1 MAENRFECC
10 TLLSLIRETRFE
22 GNRRGGIVARK
33 WTTLRAK
40 MAPER
45 REANRAAARQMI
57 DAMPLEELRTAR
69 NITQTHLASLLRIT
83 QASVSKMEKRTDMY
97 VSTLRSFVQAM
108 GGELEI
114 RAVFPEGTVRI
125 NQFATLVTD
134 ERSGS
139 AAVQSAEERIG

>member
-1 MAENRFECC
+1 MAN
-10 TLLSLIRETRFE
+10 
-22 GNRRGGIVARK
+22 K

-40 MAPER
+40 MTPER
-45 REANRAAARQMI
+45 REGNRRAAQQMI
-57 DAMPLEELRTAR
+57 AAMPLEELREAR
-69 NITQTHLASLLRIT
+69 NVTQTHLASLLQIT

-125 NQFATLVTD
+125 DQFAKLAAGD
-134 ERSGS
+134 EHKSQAAGS
-139 AAVQSAEERIG
+139 HK